1 MQYLLLFLEGML
13 TFVSPCLLPML
24 PVYVTY
30 FAAGET
36 VAADGLDGGKKK
48 RVLINALGFVLG
60 FTLVFVVLGALAGS
74 LGGLLRRYA
83 LWVNLATGLVVVVLG
98 LNFLGVLKIGFLNRT
113 FRIDANAKNREKP
126 PSAGAPGES
135 ADSLGWI
142 EGGGR
147 RPGGVSSSLLLGLVF
162 SVGWTPCVG
171 AFLGSALSL
180 ASERGSVLIGML
192 MLLIYSAGL
201 GLSFVVCAVLIDSLK
216 GALGFLRRHSRGINI
231 ASGLLLV
238 VMGVLM
244 ATGVMGRILAILSI

>member
-30 FAAGET
+30 FAAGKT

-48 RVLINALGFVLG
+48 RVLVNALGFVLG
-60 FTLVFVVLGALAGS
+60 FTLVFVVLGAFAGII
-74 LGGLLRRYA
+74 GGLLRQYS
-83 LWVNLATGLVVVVLG
+83 LWVNLATGLAVVVLG

-113 FRIDANAKNREKP
+113 SRKSVETKDLRF
-126 PSAGAPGES
+126 
-135 ADSLGWI
+135 
-142 EGGGR
+142 
-147 RPGGVSSSLLLGLVF
+147 SSSLLLGLVF
-162 SVGWTPCVG
+162 SIGWTPCVG

-180 ASERGSVLIGML
+180 ASERGSVLVGML
-192 MLLIYSAGL
+192 MLLIYAAGL
-201 GLSFVVCAVLIDSLK
+201 GLSFIICAVLIDQLK

-231 ASGLLLV
+231 ASGVLLV

-244 ATGVMGRILAILSI
+244 AMGVMGRLLTWLSS